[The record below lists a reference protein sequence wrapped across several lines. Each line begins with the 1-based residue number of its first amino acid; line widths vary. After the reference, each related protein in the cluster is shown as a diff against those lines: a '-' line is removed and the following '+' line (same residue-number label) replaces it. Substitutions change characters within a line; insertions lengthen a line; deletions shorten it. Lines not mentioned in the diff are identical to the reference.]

1 MKILFIVPYFGK
13 LPSNFDLWLKTC
25 QANPEFNWL
34 IISDQDLPEYPVEN
48 VQCVYFKDIAALS
61 KLINAKLNL
70 KVKINSAYK
79 FCDYRPLYG
88 AIFEDYLD
96 GYDFWGFCDMDV
108 FFGRLSNFLIPEILD
123 EYDIIQRW
131 GHLTVVRNNEVCNRL
146 YEKCFGYSTMEKVL
160 NWDMNQGTDERIMP
174 YIGQKSGLKCY
185 YNQTWMAD
193 VAPHTFQYKM
203 DKLGSNNYTSQ
214 IFAWESGV
222 LYRYFLNNGH
232 IHRDEFMYI
241 HLQKREI
248 EILNKVSGDFMITPN
263 GVYNKTREVN
273 LSDFFSDST
282 LKERFDV
289 RYKQMMKRLIR
300 MRLLDT
306 FLKGK
311 LVNYLIYKRYL
322 SSLWTNM
329 PDITV
334 TRRETDVVE
343 IVTEEA
349 GMIG

>member
-1 MKILFIVPYFGK
+1 VKVVFIVPYFGK

-34 IISDQDLPEYPVEN
+34 IISDQDLPVNLADN
-48 VQCVYFKDIAALS
+48 VSCFYFEDIATLS
-61 KLINAKLNL
+61 KFIFARLNL
-70 KVKINSAYK
+70 EVKINSAYK
-79 FCDYRPLYG
+79 FCDFRPLYG

-108 FFGRLSNFLIPEILD
+108 FFGNLSNFLTPDILR

-131 GHLTVVRNNEVCNRL
+131 GHLTIVRNNQVCNRL
-146 YEKCFGYSTMEKVL
+146 YEKCFEYSSVENVL

-185 YNQTWMAD
+185 FNQTWIAD
-193 VAPHTFQYKM
+193 VAPHTFQYRM

-214 IFAWESGV
+214 IFAWENGV
-222 LYRYFLNNGH
+222 LYRYFLSNGH

-241 HLQKREI
+241 HLQKRDI
-248 EILNKVSGDFMITPN
+248 DILNRVTGDFMITPN
-263 GVYNKTREVN
+263 GVYSKTSDVN
-273 LSDFFSDST
+273 LSDFFCDST

-289 RYKQMMKRLIR
+289 RYKAMYKRLIR
-300 MRLLDT
+300 KRLIDT
-306 FLKGK
+306 FLKANVIRY
-311 LVNYLIYKRYL
+311 LVYKRYL
-322 SSLWTNM
+322 SRLWTSV

-334 TRRETDVVE
+334 TERKSDAVE
-343 IVTEEA
+343 LVIHEA
-349 GMIG
+349 GML